1 MDDSENEY
9 KIEVF
14 YSELEVSIEVV
25 NYTKGDTNFIYAVR
39 LNENGGEGS
48 QNISEKVVFPLTRY
62 IEKKFTLS
70 LNVLLL
76 FF

>member
-14 YSELEVSIEVV
+14 YSDQEVSIEVV
-25 NYTKGDTNFIYAVR
+25 NYTKGDTNFIYAIK
-39 LNENGGEGS
+39 LNEDEGS
-48 QNISEKVVFPLTRY
+48 QNISEKVVFPLTKY

-70 LNVLLL
+70 LNALLL

>member
-1 MDDSENEY
+1 M
-9 KIEVF
+9 F
-14 YSELEVSIEVV
+14 YSDQEVSIEVV
-25 NYTKGDTNFIYAVR
+25 NYTKGDTNFIYAVK

>member
-14 YSELEVSIEVV
+14 YSDQEVSIEVV
-25 NYTKGDTNFIYAVR
+25 NYTKGDTNFIYAIK
-39 LNENGGEGS
+39 LNEDEGS

-62 IEKKFTLS
+62 IKKKFTLS